1 MASPP
6 IIIAGAGMAGLIA
19 GRMLS
24 RHCPSIVEA
33 QPSLPNNHSAV
44 LRFRSSIVGDV
55 LGIPFK
61 KVKMI
66 KTAMPWRNPVAD
78 ALAYSFKNTGVQ
90 RSDRSISA
98 GFVAEDRFIAPPDFI
113 AQLASGLNITY
124 SRPLD
129 FECDPSFDGR
139 PAIISTIPMPALM
152 NALGY
157 QPGGPVI
164 PFKSVPGVNIKAR
177 ITHTDAYVSLLTP
190 DPSLPFSRL
199 SLTGDELVVEC
210 LNVKKII
217 RPEDVFIQA
226 CNLLGFGSAWI
237 VGEIEV
243 SEARYSK
250 ILPIDEDARRSFL
263 HWATDNF
270 NIFSLGRFATW
281 RPNLLLDDLVNDI
294 RLIEGW
300 IMKRDRYALAKHR

>member
-1 MASPP
+1 
-6 IIIAGAGMAGLIA
+6 MAGLMA

-24 RHCPSIVEA
+24 RHAPTILEA
-33 QPSLPNNHSAV
+33 QSALPNNHSAV

-90 RSDRSISA
+90 RSDRSISS

-113 AQLASGLNITY
+113 SRLAEGLDIAY

-129 FECDPSFDGR
+129 FACDQSFEGHK
-139 PAIISTIPMPALM
+139 AIISTIPMPALM
-152 NALGY
+152 LALDY
-157 QPGGPVI
+157 KIEGPVVA
-164 PFKSVPGVNIKAR
+164 FKNVPGVNIKAR
-177 ITHTDAYVSLLTP
+177 IAHTDAYVSLLTP
-190 DPSLPFSRL
+190 DPALPFSRL
-199 SLTGDELVVEC
+199 SLTGDEFVVEC
-210 LNVKKII
+210 LNVDKIVN
-217 RPEDVFIQA
+217 PEEVFAQA
-226 CNLLGFGSAWI
+226 CNLLGFGPMWRVS
-237 VGEIEV
+237 EIEV

-250 ILPIDEDARRSFL
+250 ILPIDDDVRRSFL

-300 IMKRDRYALAKHR
+300 ITKRDRYAIARHR